1 MKPNKFFIYVALSL
15 GTLSLSSCHDWLT
28 DSTPGVSQPE
38 DYLSSGK
45 ALVELVN
52 ATYVPNMWE
61 YGGGA
66 YFSEWY
72 IGDIASDDALKGGQ
86 GVTDG
91 LDAYEIDNF
100 KVNPNNEILLEYYR
114 SIWQGIGRC
123 NYAMSVLPKSTV
135 EDDVLTATPTT
146 KKMVVDTNVKERMIG
161 EVQFMR
167 AMYYFRLVRIF
178 GGMPL
183 IDFVVD
189 TKDKWAQTRA
199 SQEDTYKFII
209 KDLEAAEKVLW
220 LKSQYPVDDMGRA
233 TKGAAEAMLM
243 KVNLYL
249 AGFLAQAGK
258 TTEAAEHYKA
268 ARDWGKKILNSQE
281 YRLCPQYFDN
291 FTLVGEN
298 GPESVFEIQYVE
310 NPEGDYGS
318 SEGGYGFTLGTFSV
332 ILQRSRS
339 DKLSDGDKGWGWNKP
354 TQNLYDEYE
363 TGDIRRDAT
372 ILNPTDDQMEIAA
385 QEIYLGDR
393 YLSKKYAMYTDG
405 EGGKTYKLAHATRGP
420 INYKVIRYSDVLLMY
435 AEACCETGEA
445 NDLVAAKNALNEVRS
460 RAGLAAFPGYTYKV
474 NGVNQTT
481 TDTQEDLRKA
491 IRHERRVELAME
503 SHRWFDLCRW
513 GIAKETIEA
522 YIARETSEAKA
533 EFGVFAPKNVLFPIP
548 QKEKELSGIDQNPG
562 Y

>member
-1 MKPNKFFIYVALSL
+1 MKANKLFIYVALSL
-15 GTLSLSSCHDWLT
+15 ATLSLSSCHDWLT
-28 DSTPGVSQPE
+28 DGTPGVSHPE
-38 DYLSSGK
+38 DYLTSGK

-52 ATYVPNMWE
+52 ATYTPNMWE

-114 SIWQGIGRC
+114 GIWQGIGRC
-123 NYAMSVLPKSTV
+123 NYAMSVLPTSKV
-135 EDDVLTATPTT
+135 EDEILNATPTT
-146 KKMVVDTNVKERMIG
+146 KKMEASTTVKERLIG

-167 AMYYFRLVRIF
+167 AMYYFRLVRVF

-199 SQEDTYKFII
+199 TQQETYEFIL

-220 LKSQYPVDDMGRA
+220 YKSQYPAEDMGRA
-233 TKGAAEAMLM
+233 TKGAAQAMLL
-243 KVNLYL
+243 KTHLYL
-249 AGFLAQAGK
+249 AGFLAQEGK
-258 TTEAAEHYKA
+258 TTEATEHYQK

-298 GPESVFEIQYVE
+298 GPESVWEIQYVE

-318 SEGGYGFTLGTFSV
+318 SEGGYGFTLGTFTV

-339 DKLSDGDKGWGWNKP
+339 DKLADGDKGWGWDKP

-405 EGGKTYKLAHATRGP
+405 DGGKTYKLAHATRGP
-420 INYKVIRYSDVLLMY
+420 INNKVIRYADVLLMY
-435 AEACCETGEA
+435 AEACCELGGA
-445 NDLVAAKNALNEVRS
+445 DLTAAKNALNEVRT
-460 RAGLAAFPGYTYKV
+460 RAGLATFPGYTYKV

-503 SHRWFDLCRW
+503 AHRWFDLCRW
-513 GIAKETIEA
+513 GVAKATLEA
-522 YIARETSEAKA
+522 YIARESEAAKA
-533 EFGVFAPKNVLFPIP
+533 EFGTFAPKNVLFPIP
-548 QKEKELSGIDQNPG
+548 QKEVELSGIKQNDG

>member
-1 MKPNKFFIYVALSL
+1 MKANKLFIYVALSL
-15 GTLSLSSCHDWLT
+15 ATLSLSSCHDWLT
-28 DSTPGVSQPE
+28 DGTPGVSHPE
-38 DYLSSGK
+38 DYLTSGK

-52 ATYVPNMWE
+52 ATYTPNMWE

-114 SIWQGIGRC
+114 GIWQGIGRC
-123 NYAMSVLPKSTV
+123 NYAMSVLPTSKV
-135 EDDVLTATPTT
+135 EDEILNATPTT
-146 KKMVVDTNVKERMIG
+146 KKMEASTTVKERLIG

-167 AMYYFRLVRIF
+167 AMYYFRCRSSTSSLTARTS
-178 GGMPL
+178 GH
-183 IDFVVD
+183 
-189 TKDKWAQTRA
+189 RH
-199 SQEDTYKFII
+199 
-209 KDLEAAEKVLW
+209 VLHRKRHIT
-220 LKSQYPVDDMGRA
+220 LLSRTLRLPRRCCGSRVS
-233 TKGAAEAMLM
+233 MLR
-243 KVNLYL
+243 
-249 AGFLAQAGK
+249 K
-258 TTEAAEHYKA
+258 TWVALP
-268 ARDWGKKILNSQE
+268 RVLR
-281 YRLCPQYFDN
+281 RLCFSRPTS
-291 FTLVGEN
+291 TLQASWHRKARLLRLQSTTRRLATGVRKSSTVRSTD
-298 GPESVFEIQYVE
+298 SVL
-310 NPEGDYGS
+310 
-318 SEGGYGFTLGTFSV
+318 TLGTFSV

-339 DKLSDGDKGWGWNKP
+339 DKLADGDKGWGWDKP

-405 EGGKTYKLAHATRGP
+405 DGGKTYKLAHATRGP
-420 INYKVIRYSDVLLMY
+420 INNKVIRYADVLLMY
-435 AEACCETGEA
+435 AEACCELGGA
-445 NDLVAAKNALNEVRS
+445 DLTAAKNALNEVRT
-460 RAGLAAFPGYTYKV
+460 RAGLATFPGYTYKV
-474 NGVNQTT
+474 NGINQTT

-503 SHRWFDLCRW
+503 AHRWFDLCRW
-513 GIAKETIEA
+513 GVAKATLEA
-522 YIARETSEAKA
+522 YIARESEAAKA
-533 EFGVFAPKNVLFPIP
+533 EFGTFAPKNVLFPIP
-548 QKEKELSGIDQNPG
+548 QKEVELSGIKQNDG

>member
-1 MKPNKFFIYVALSL
+1 MKTRKLFIYAALSL
-15 GTLSLSSCHDWLT
+15 ATVSLSSCHDWLT
-28 DSTPGVSQPE
+28 EDTPGVSHPE
-38 DYLSSGK
+38 DYLTSGK
-45 ALVELVN
+45 AIVELVN
-52 ATYVPNMWE
+52 ATYTPNMWE

-66 YFSEWY
+66 YFSQWY

-100 KVNPNNEILLEYYR
+100 KVNPDNEILLEYYR
-114 SIWQGIGRC
+114 GIWQGIGRC
-123 NYAMSVLPKSTV
+123 NYAMSVLPTSKV
-135 EDDVLTATPTT
+135 EDEILNATPTT
-146 KKMVVDTNVKERMIG
+146 KKMEASTTVKERLIG

-167 AMYYFRLVRIF
+167 AMYYFRLVRVF

-199 SQEDTYKFII
+199 TQQETYEFIL

-220 LKSQYPVDDMGRA
+220 LKSQYPAEDMGRA
-233 TKGAAEAMLM
+233 TKGAAQAMLL
-243 KVNLYL
+243 KTHLYL
-249 AGFLAQAGK
+249 AGFLAQEGK
-258 TTEAAEHYKA
+258 TTEATEHYQK

-291 FTLVGEN
+291 FTLAGEN
-298 GPESVFEIQYVE
+298 GPESVWEIQYVE
-310 NPEGDYGS
+310 NPEGDYGGD
-318 SEGGYGFTLGTFSV
+318 GGAYGFTLGTFTV

-339 DKLSDGDKGWGWNKP
+339 DKLADGDKGWGWDKP

-405 EGGKTYKLAHATRGP
+405 DGGKTYKLAHATRGP
-420 INYKVIRYSDVLLMY
+420 INNKVIRYADVLLMY
-435 AEACCETGEA
+435 AEACCELGGA
-445 NDLVAAKNALNEVRS
+445 DLTAAKNALNEVRT
-460 RAGLAAFPGYTYKV
+460 RAGLATFPGYTYKV
-474 NGVNQTT
+474 NGINQTT

-503 SHRWFDLCRW
+503 AHRWFDLCRW
-513 GIAKETIEA
+513 GIAKATLEA
-522 YIARETSEAKA
+522 YIARESEAAKA
-533 EFGVFAPKNVLFPIP
+533 EFGTFAPKNVLFPIP
-548 QKEKELSGIDQNPG
+548 QKEVELSGIKQNDG

>member
-1 MKPNKFFIYVALSL
+1 MKANKLFIYAALSL
-15 GTLSLSSCHDWLT
+15 AMVSLSSCHDWLT
-28 DSTPGVSQPE
+28 DDTPGVSHPE

-45 ALVELVN
+45 AAIELTN
-52 ATYVPNMWE
+52 GTYTPNMWE
-61 YGGGA
+61 YGGAA
-66 YFSEWY
+66 YYSEWF

-114 SIWQGIGRC
+114 GIWQGIGRC
-123 NYAMSVLPKSTV
+123 NYATQALPKV
-135 EDDVLTATPTT
+135 KEDDDLLATPSKKTNVVNTT
-146 KKMVVDTNVKERMIG
+146 VKERLIG

-183 IDFVVD
+183 IDFVID
-189 TKDKWAQTRA
+189 SDDKWGQTRA
-199 SQEDTYKFII
+199 SLEDTYNFII

-220 LKSQYPVDDMGRA
+220 LKSQYSQDDMGRA
-233 TKGAAEAMLM
+233 TKGAAQAMLL
-243 KVNLYL
+243 KTHLYL

-258 TTEAAEHYKA
+258 TAEAAEHYKA
-268 ARDWGKKILNSQE
+268 ARDWGKKVITSGE
-281 YRLCPQYFDN
+281 YTLCGTYFDN

-298 GPESVFEIQYVE
+298 GPESVWEVQYVE

-318 SEGGYGFTLGTFSV
+318 AEGGYGFTLGTFTV

-339 DKLSDGDKGWGWNKP
+339 TKLTDGDAGWGWDKP

-363 TGDIRRDAT
+363 AGDPRRDAT
-372 ILNPTDDQMEIAA
+372 ILAPVAA
-385 QEIYLGDR
+385 QMDNPNQETYLGSI

-405 EGGKTYKLAHATRGP
+405 PNGGTYKLDHATRGP
-420 INYKVIRYSDVLLMY
+420 INQKVIRYADVLLMY

-445 NDLVAAKNALNEVRS
+445 ADMIEAKKYLNDVRS
-460 RAGLAAFPGYTYKV
+460 RVGLAGFPGYTYNV
-474 NGVNQTT
+474 NGVAQTT
-481 TDTQEDLRKA
+481 NDDQADLRKA

-503 SHRWFDLCRW
+503 AHRWFDLCRW
-513 GIAKETIEA
+513 GVAKQTMEA
-522 YIARETSEAKA
+522 YIARESAEAKK
-533 EFGVFAPKNVLFPIP
+533 EFGVFNDKNVLFPIP

>member
-1 MKPNKFFIYVALSL
+1 
-15 GTLSLSSCHDWLT
+15 
-28 DSTPGVSQPE
+28 
-38 DYLSSGK
+38 
-45 ALVELVN
+45 
-52 ATYVPNMWE
+52 MWE

-114 SIWQGIGRC
+114 GIWQGIGRC
-123 NYAMSVLPKSTV
+123 NYAMSVLPTSKV
-135 EDDVLTATPTT
+135 EDEVLTATPT
-146 KKMVVDTNVKERMIG
+146 KKTNVVNTTVKERLIG

-167 AMYYFRLVRIF
+167 AMYYFRLVRVF

-199 SQEDTYKFII
+199 SQEETYNFII

-220 LKSQYPVDDMGRA
+220 LKSQYAQEDMGRA
-233 TKGAAEAMLM
+233 TKGAAQAMLL
-243 KVNLYL
+243 KTHLYL
-249 AGFLAQAGK
+249 AGFLAQEGK
-258 TTEAAEHYKA
+258 TTEATEHYQK

-298 GPESVFEIQYVE
+298 GPESVWEIQYVE
-310 NPEGDYGS
+310 NPEGDYGGD
-318 SEGGYGFTLGTFSV
+318 GGAYGFTLGTFTV

-339 DKLSDGDKGWGWNKP
+339 DKLADGDKGWGWDKP

-405 EGGKTYKLAHATRGP
+405 DGGKTYKLAHATRGP
-420 INYKVIRYSDVLLMY
+420 INNKVIRYADVLLMY
-435 AEACCETGEA
+435 AEACCELGGA
-445 NDLVAAKNALNEVRS
+445 DLTAAKNALNEVRT
-460 RAGLAAFPGYTYKV
+460 RAGLATFPGYTYKV
-474 NGVNQTT
+474 NGINQTT

-503 SHRWFDLCRW
+503 AHRWFDLCRW
-513 GIAKETIEA
+513 GVAKATLEA
-522 YIARETSEAKA
+522 YIARESEAAKA
-533 EFGVFAPKNVLFPIP
+533 EFGTFAPKNVLFPIP
-548 QKEKELSGIDQNPG
+548 QKEVELSGIKQNDG